1 MEGGSGS
8 DRVHFH
14 FKVADLSRPDWSED
28 IISEILN
35 FCLPWLSLC
44 CSPVATFERM
54 LTFPPFDFRETIKS
68 FIFFPFFFLFL
79 FSLYPSFV
87 RFHEQTRGHFVS
99 LDTIKSL
106 VSQSTRNFS
115 LAVGREKKK
124 ETLIA
129 SSNVENDSPI

>member
-54 LTFPPFDFRETIKS
+54 LTFPPLDFRETIKS
-68 FIFFPFFFLFL
+68 LIPPLPSFFVAFLSPFL
-79 FSLYPSFV
+79 SLPLPSFV
-87 RFHEQTRGHFVS
+87 SFQQTNSRPF
-99 LDTIKSL
+99 
-106 VSQSTRNFS
+106 R
-115 LAVGREKKK
+115 
-124 ETLIA
+124 IA
-129 SSNVENDSPI
+129 